1 MSYIVILLCF
11 FSQWLICFKQNM
23 KNEGNTW
30 YREYY
35 VSSWFYVLKNKYT
48 ELKMHV

>member
-1 MSYIVILLCF
+1 MSYNNILLCF
-11 FSQWLICFKQNM
+11 FSQRLICFKQNM
-23 KNEGNTW
+23 KIKGYTR